1 MENYFEQFDQ
11 DIQEKPI
18 NWRDVFDALLMHW
31 KWFVFSVILAVIVGG
46 VYLRMQKDVYELR
59 SNLLIIDQA
68 RSGAMSEMSVLKQLD
83 AAGFGGGR
91 ASTSFIN
98 NEEQVLKSTLIMRR
112 VVEELELYVNY
123 SKKSFLKT
131 YDLYTESP
139 IYVSIDSLSLSKLSS
154 TLSFTFAPNNGG
166 YLVEGSYLDES
177 FTQKIKQLPSIVHT
191 PAGVVYI
198 KKRENSNPIDSEIIV
213 GINGPSVVAR
223 SLVKGALTTEVAK
236 MLDVIN
242 LSIKTTNAQKGRDIL
257 NKLTDVYNQ
266 DATEQNN
273 LSVINTAIFIDSRL
287 SLLTGEL
294 SEVEREVETY
304 KKINQLTDI
313 EQDARNILSRNNIYD
328 QQQVQ
333 VEIQQHLIKYIQDF
347 LKDPS
352 NKDAMIPNLGLVDVG
367 LLSAINRYNEL
378 LLTRERIKDSSS
390 DDNPALRT
398 MNQQI
403 ASARTAIEA
412 SVRVSK
418 DGVQISNRNLQ
429 AQNNELQSRLGQI
442 PRQEREFVEIKRQ
455 QQVKE
460 SLFLFLLQKR
470 EEASLS
476 MAVTVPKGRVL
487 DMPEAAVKIGPKS
500 KLIILVFLFLGL
512 VLPALIIYV
521 LHLLN
526 TTIRNAQDIEKIS
539 EIPVLTELGHEKS
552 ESVFIN
558 YQPNASPNS
567 ELFRLLRTKLQFALD
582 YPKEKVILVTS
593 TITGEGK
600 TFVSTNLSVMLSLA
614 EKKVLVMG
622 LDLRKPQM
630 AKNFNI
636 ENRVGLTSFLSGQ
649 IKNYNDIIYKSTDY
663 PMLDILPAG
672 IIPPNPTELIMKE
685 KFDKLIDELKQHYD
699 YIVIDTAPVGAVS
712 DTLLVDRIADITL
725 YITRAGYTDKQTI
738 EFANRLNKDK
748 SLKRMYFVLN
758 DVELELSKY
767 SYRRKYGYGYGVQ
780 LDAK

>member
-18 NWRDVFDALLMHW
+18 NWREIIDTLLMHW
-31 KWFVFSVILAVIVGG
+31 KWFVLSVIVALVVGG

-68 RSGAMSEMSVLKQLD
+68 RSGQMSEMSVLKQLD

-123 SKKSFLKT
+123 SKKRFLKT

-154 TLSFTFAPNNGG
+154 SLNFSFAPSNGG
-166 YLVEGSYLDES
+166 YLVEGTYLDEKFS
-177 FTQKIKQLPSIVHT
+177 QKIKQLPSIVHT
-191 PAGVVYI
+191 PAGIVYI
-198 KKRENSNPIDSEIIV
+198 KMRENAGPIDTEINVNISS
-213 GINGPSVVAR
+213 PSAVAR
-223 SLVKGALTTEVAK
+223 SLVKGALSTEVAK

-242 LSIKTTNAQKGRDIL
+242 LTVKTTNAQKGRDIL
-257 NKLTDVYNQ
+257 NKLTEVYNQ

-273 LSVINTAIFIDSRL
+273 LSVINTAVFIDSRL
-287 SLLTGEL
+287 RLLEGEL

-304 KKINQLTDI
+304 KKSNQLTDI
-313 EQDARNILSRNNIYD
+313 EQDARNILSRNNVYD

-347 LKDPS
+347 LKDPA
-352 NKDAMIPNLGLVDVG
+352 NKEAMIPNLGLVDVG
-367 LLSAINRYNEL
+367 LISAINKYNEL
-378 LLTRERIKDSSS
+378 LLTRARIKDSSS
-390 DDNPALRT
+390 DDNPVLRN

-403 ASARTAIEA
+403 ATARNAIEA
-412 SVRVSK
+412 SIRVSK
-418 DGVQISNRNLQ
+418 EGVQISNRNLQ
-429 AQNNELQSRLGQI
+429 SQSNQLQSRLSQI

-487 DMPEAAVKIGPKS
+487 DLPEAAVKIGPKS
-500 KLIILVFLFLGL
+500 KLILLVFLFLGL
-512 VLPALIIYV
+512 VLPAIVIYI

-539 EIPVLTELGHEKS
+539 DIPVLTELGHEKS
-552 ESVFIN
+552 DSVFIN

-582 YPKEKVILVTS
+582 YPNEKVILVTS

-600 TFVSTNLSVMLSLA
+600 TFISTNLSVMLSLA
-614 EKKVLVMG
+614 EKKVIVLG

-636 ENRVGLTSFLSGQ
+636 ENRVGLTSYLSGQ
-649 IKNYNDIIYKSTDY
+649 IENYKDIIYKSNEY
-663 PMLDILPAG
+663 PMLDVLPAG

-685 KFDKLIDELKQHYD
+685 KFEVLIAELKQQYD

-712 DTLLVDRIADITL
+712 DTLLVDRISDITL
-725 YITRAGYTDKQTI
+725 YITRASYTDKQTI
-738 EFANRLNKDK
+738 EYANRLHKDK

-767 SYRRKYGYGYGVQ
+767 SYRRKYGYGYGTH
-780 LDAK
+780 LETK

>member
-767 SYRRKYGYGYGVQ
+767 SYRRKYGYGYGMQ

>member
-767 SYRRKYGYGYGVQ
+767 SYRRKYGYGYGFPIET
-780 LDAK
+780 K